1 MTGSGSTIS
10 PERTAGTQQ
19 AVRGLARAEA
29 LYQNRVQ
36 PAQEQKADGKTVMG
50 YLCIYPPLEMMTA
63 LGMVPYRVFGDMR
76 EPVTEADR
84 GLPVAFCPFV
94 RSCLDLGLKE
104 EYGFLDGMVATHAC
118 DAMEKAAHVWE
129 RMIGHPYFHF
139 IEVPT
144 KVNARSIEVFKG
156 ELQAFRQTLERFAGQ
171 DLSDDE
177 LRGAIQRHNEQRAL
191 VRELY
196 ALRKPDPP
204 LISGS
209 ETLKVLKAVMS
220 LPVGEGN
227 DLLHEVISEVQE
239 RPNPLKG
246 GLPRLLVWGSIV
258 DDVGLIEV
266 IEQSGSNVVVDDTCV
281 GSRAFWKDVPVTG
294 DPVDGLAHHYLG
306 DIKCA
311 RTFFEVPEGEKN
323 AVSKDRQGDL
333 DARFGYLKSMI
344 EGWNVNGVVVQSVKY
359 CDTHGFDVPDVRA
372 YFASLGVPTTYLE
385 HDYTEGSLAPL
396 RTRVQGFL
404 EMMG

>member
-1 MTGSGSTIS
+1 MTGSGSTS
-10 PERTAGTQQ
+10 PEKTGGSREA
-19 AVRGLARAEA
+19 AHGLAKAEA

-36 PAQEQKADGKTVMG
+36 PAQEQKSDGRTVMG
-50 YLCIYPPLEMMTA
+50 YMCIYPPLEMMTA
-63 LGMVPYRVFGDMR
+63 LDMVPYRVFGDMR
-76 EPVTEADR
+76 KPVTEADR

-94 RSCLDLGLKE
+94 RSCLDLGMKE
-104 EYGFLDGMVATHAC
+104 EYSFVDGMVATHAC

-129 RMIGHPYFHF
+129 RMIDHPYFHF

-144 KVNARSIEVFKG
+144 KVNDRAEEVFKG
-156 ELQAFRQTLERFAGQ
+156 ELRAFRQTLERFAGEE
-171 DLSDDE
+171 LSDE
-177 LRGAIQRHNEQRAL
+177 KLRSAIRLHNEQRAL

-196 ALRKPDPP
+196 GLRKPDPP

-209 ETLKVLKAVMS
+209 ETLMVLKGTMG
-220 LPVGEGN
+220 LPVQEGN
-227 DLLHEVISEVQE
+227 DLLREAIAEVQQ
-239 RPNPLKG
+239 RSNPLKG

-258 DDVGLIEV
+258 DDVGLINV
-266 IEQSGSNVVVDDTCV
+266 IEESGSNVVVDDTCV
-281 GSRAFWKDVPVTG
+281 GSRAYWKDVAVTD
-294 DPVDGLAHHYLG
+294 DPIDGLAHHYLA

-311 RTFFEVPEGEKN
+311 RTFFEVPKGEKS
-323 AVSKDRQGDL
+323 ASGKDRERDL

-344 EGWNVNGVVVQSVKY
+344 EGWTVDGVIVQSVKY

-372 YFASLGVPTTYLE
+372 YFASLGIPTTYLE

-404 EMMG
+404 EMID

>member
-1 MTGSGSTIS
+1 MSGSSSTVSAGQI
-10 PERTAGTQQ
+10 AGTRES
-19 AVRGLARAEA
+19 VRGLAKAEA

-94 RSCLDLGLKE
+94 RSCLDLGIKE

-144 KVNARSIEVFKG
+144 KVNARSEEVFKG
-156 ELQAFRQTLERFAGQ
+156 ELRTFGKTLEGFAGQ
-171 DLSDDE
+171 ELSDDR
-177 LRGAIQRHNEQRAL
+177 LQQAIRLHNEQRAL

-196 ALRKPDPP
+196 GLRKPDPP
-204 LISGS
+204 LISGV

-220 LPVGEGN
+220 LPVEEGN
-227 DLLHEVISEVQE
+227 DLLRAVIAEVRE
-239 RPNPLKG
+239 RPNPLKS

-258 DDVGLIEV
+258 DDVGLVEV

-281 GSRAFWKDVPVTG
+281 GSRAYWKDVPVTD
-294 DPVDGLAHHYLG
+294 DPIEGIAHHYLA

-311 RTFFEVPEGEKN
+311 RTFFEVPESEKN
-323 AVSKDRQGDL
+323 ATNKDRERDL

-344 EGWNVNGVVVQSVKY
+344 EGWNVDGVIVQSVKY

-372 YFASLGVPTTYLE
+372 YFASLGIPTTYLE

-404 EMMG
+404 EMIG